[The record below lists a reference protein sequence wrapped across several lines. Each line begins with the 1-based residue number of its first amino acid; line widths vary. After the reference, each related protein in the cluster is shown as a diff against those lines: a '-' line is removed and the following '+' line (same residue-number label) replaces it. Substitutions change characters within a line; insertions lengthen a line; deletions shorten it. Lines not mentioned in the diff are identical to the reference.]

1 MINGADFDYE
11 LYPKDYLILA
21 RYNYEADEIEWG
33 HKYLLEALVTI
44 CNKFEN
50 E

>member
-1 MINGADFDYE
+1 MNNGREFKHE
-11 LYPKDYLILA
+11 LYAKEYLILA
-21 RYNYEADEIEWG
+21 RYNCEADEIEWG
-33 HKYLLEALVTI
+33 HKYLLEALATI

>member
-1 MINGADFDYE
+1 MNNGADFKHQ
-11 LYPKDYLILA
+11 LCVRDYLILA
-21 RYNYEADEIEWG
+21 RYNYEAGEVIWG
-33 HKYLLEALVTI
+33 HNYLLEALTTI